1 MPRQSSPTTCK
12 YYIFRLVSMTNYNS
26 LQTTSISS
34 IFKSISMSNEGQ
46 NRSKSWQLATAAA
59 LSV

>member
-1 MPRQSSPTTCK
+1 
-12 YYIFRLVSMTNYNS
+12 MTNYNA
-26 LQTTSISS
+26 LQNTIS

>member
-26 LQTTSISS
+26 LQTTISS